1 LEFDVMTRD
10 LLSLSKPSAI
20 AHRGGSKLRPE
31 NTLAAFEHAVSL
43 GVDACECDVH
53 LSADG
58 EVVVIHDATLD
69 RTTNALGSVERMTAR
84 ELAQVD
90 AAHAFGADAGFP
102 FRDRGFGVPRLAD
115 LLDRFRG
122 LPWVVEI
129 KGDRADVAGRVVR
142 LIRDLNAFDRVLI
155 GAFSQNVL
163 NAVRTL
169 APRLPTGASS
179 LEARAAAG
187 RAYVRL
193 PIGRARF
200 DVLQVPY
207 RAKGREVFA
216 EPFVRLARRAG
227 TPVHAWVIDDPG
239 DMRRLLDWG
248 VTGLISDRPD
258 LALAAVKTPAAL

>member
-1 LEFDVMTRD
+1 MTRD
-10 LLSLSKPSAI
+10 LLSLSRPSAI

-53 LSADG
+53 VSADG

-69 RTTNALGSVERMTAR
+69 RTTNAHGSVERMTAR

-102 FRDRGFGVPRLAD
+102 FRDRGVGVPRLAD
-115 LLDRFRG
+115 LLDRFRSV
-122 LPWVVEI
+122 PWIVEI
-129 KGDRADVAGRVVR
+129 KGDRPDVAARVVA
-142 LIRDLNAFDRVLI
+142 LIRDLRAFDRVVI
-155 GAFSQNVL
+155 GAFSQDVL

-179 LEARAAAG
+179 REARTAVR
-187 RAYVRL
+187 RAYFRL

-200 DVLQVPY
+200 DILQMPH
-207 RAKGREVFA
+207 RIHGAEVFG

-227 TPVHAWVIDDPG
+227 TPVHVWVVDEPG
-239 DMRRLLDWG
+239 DMRRLLEWG

-258 LALAAVKTPAAL
+258 LALEAVTKTAAL

>member
-1 LEFDVMTRD
+1 MTRD
-10 LLSLSKPSAI
+10 LLSLLRPSAV

-31 NTLAAFEHAVSL
+31 NTVAAFEHAVSL

-69 RTTNALGSVERMTAR
+69 RTTNAHGPVAGLTAR

-90 AAHAFGADAGFP
+90 SGHAFGADTGFP
-102 FRDRGFGVPRLAD
+102 FRDRGLGVPRLAD
-115 LLDRFRG
+115 LLDRFRD

-129 KGDRADVAGRVVR
+129 KGDRADVAWRVVA
-142 LIRDLNAFDRVLI
+142 LLRDLNALDRVVI
-155 GAFSQNVL
+155 GAFSHTVL
-163 NAVRTL
+163 HAVRTL

-179 LEARAAAG
+179 LEARAAAR
-187 RAYVRL
+187 RAYFRV
-193 PIGRARF
+193 PIGRPRF

-207 RAKGREVFA
+207 RAKGREVFR
-216 EPFVRLARRAG
+216 EPLVRFARRAG
-227 TPVHAWVIDDPG
+227 TPVHAWVIDEPD

-258 LALAAVKTPAAL
+258 LALEVVRTAAAP

>member
-1 LEFDVMTRD
+1 MTRD
-10 LLSLSKPSAI
+10 LLSLSRPSAI

-58 EVVVIHDATLD
+58 ELVVIHDATLD
-69 RTTNALGSVERMTAR
+69 RTTNAHGPVEQMTAR
-84 ELAQVD
+84 ELAKVD
-90 AAHAFGADAGFP
+90 AAHAFDADAGFP
-102 FRDRGFGVPRLAD
+102 FRDRGVGVPRLAD
-115 LLDRFRG
+115 LLDRFRS
-122 LPWVVEI
+122 LPWIVEV
-129 KGDRADVAGRVVR
+129 KGERPEVAARVVA
-142 LIRDLNAFDRVLI
+142 LIRDLGAFERVLI
-155 GAFSQNVL
+155 GSFSQTVL
-163 NAVRTL
+163 NAVRRL

-179 LEARAAAG
+179 LEARAAAR
-187 RAYVRL
+187 RAYFRM

-207 RAKGREVFA
+207 RVKGREVFA

-227 TPVHAWVIDDPG
+227 TPVHVWVVDDPA

-258 LALAAVKTPAAL
+258 LALAAVRMPAAR

>member
-1 LEFDVMTRD
+1 MTRD
-10 LLSLSKPSAI
+10 LLSLSRPSAI

-53 LSADG
+53 VSADG

-69 RTTNALGSVERMTAR
+69 RTTNAVGSVERMTAR
-84 ELAQVD
+84 ELARVD

-102 FRDRGFGVPRLAD
+102 FRDRGVGVPRLAD
-115 LLDRFRG
+115 LLDRFRS
-122 LPWVVEI
+122 LPWIVEI
-129 KGDRADVAGRVVR
+129 KGDRPDVAARVVE
-142 LIRDLNAFDRVLI
+142 LIRDLRAFDRVVI
-155 GAFSQNVL
+155 GSFSQTAL
-163 NAVRTL
+163 DAVRTL

-179 LEARAAAG
+179 LEARTAVR
-187 RAYVRL
+187 RAYLRL

-200 DVLQVPY
+200 DVLQMPL
-207 RAKGREVFA
+207 RIRGHEVIG
-216 EPFVRLARRAG
+216 EPFVRRARRAG
-227 TPVHAWVIDDPG
+227 MPVHVWVVDEPG

-258 LALAAVKTPAAL
+258 LAVEAVRTPAAP

>member
-1 LEFDVMTRD
+1 MTRD
-10 LLSLSKPSAI
+10 LLSLRRPSVI

-31 NTLAAFEHAVSL
+31 NTLAAFEHAVAL

-53 LSADG
+53 MSADG
-58 EVVVIHDATLD
+58 DVVVIHDALLD
-69 RTTNALGSVERMTAR
+69 RTTNARGAVERLTVR

-90 AAHAFGADAGFP
+90 AAHAFGAEAGFP
-102 FRDRGFGVPRLAD
+102 FRDRGIAVPRLAD
-115 LLDRFRG
+115 VLDRFRD

-129 KGDRADVAGRVVR
+129 KGERPDVAVRVVR
-142 LIRDLNAFDRVLI
+142 LLRDLEALDRVVI
-155 GAFSQNVL
+155 GAFSQAVL
-163 NAVRTL
+163 NAVRTM

-179 LEARAAAG
+179 LEARAAAR
-187 RAYVRL
+187 RAYFRL

-207 RAKGREVFA
+207 RANGREVFG
-216 EPFVRLARRAG
+216 EPLVRLARRAG
-227 TPVHAWVIDDPG
+227 TPVHAWVVDEPG

-258 LALAAVKTPAAL
+258 LALQAVKTPAAT